1 MTIVILAS
9 TSVYR
14 KALVERLG
22 LTVQC
27 EPPGVDEDAFKKSIE
42 DPFGLAAT
50 LASAKAR
57 AVAERHPGRVVIGGD
72 QLVAF
77 EGQIL
82 GKPGTIENAVEQ
94 LLQLAGKT
102 HELITAMSV
111 IGPDGSEHRHTD
123 IAWMTMRP
131 LDQGR
136 IERYVK
142 LDRPVDCAGA
152 YKIES
157 AGISLFETIE
167 TGDHTAITGLPLMA
181 LTTILESLGLALPG

>member
-1 MTIVILAS
+1 MILAS

-14 KALVERLG
+14 KALLERLG
-22 LTVQC
+22 LAVVC
-27 EPPGVDEDAFKKSIE
+27 EPPGVDEDSYKSSIE
-42 DPFGLAAT
+42 DPFALAAT

-57 AVAERHPGRVVIGGD
+57 AVAQRHPGRIVIGGD

-82 GKPGTIENAVEQ
+82 GKPGTFENAVEQ
-94 LLQLAGKT
+94 IGRLAGKT
-102 HELITAMSV
+102 HELVTAMSV
-111 IGPDGSEHRHTD
+111 IAPDGAEHRHTD

-131 LDQGR
+131 LDRER
-136 IERYVK
+136 IERYVR
-142 LDRPVDCAGA
+142 LDCPIDCAGA

-157 AGISLFETIE
+157 AGIALFETIE

-181 LTTILESLGLALPG
+181 LTTILERLGLALPG